1 MAQNNLVV
9 RGVSVRTLVIIVSIS
24 AIILCLMVL
33 LPHTGLYPVDAEPH
47 DQQTIVFS
55 DCEDETL
62 ATLDVNI
69 SETPNQKYI
78 GLSDRESIGYSEG
91 MLFTYSSE
99 DERKFVMRNMKFS
112 IDIIYVD
119 DNGRIQSIKTAENP
133 SNSIEYYLTYD
144 SVEGY
149 GKYIIESNAG
159 WTHSNGIS
167 EDDCVKELMN

>member
-1 MAQNNLVV
+1 M
-9 RGVSVRTLVIIVSIS
+9 RGVSARTLVAIVCIS
-24 AIILCLMVL
+24 AIILCLIVL
-33 LPHTGLYPVDAEPH
+33 LPYTGLYPTDAEPH

-55 DCEDETL
+55 DCEGETL
-62 ATLDVNI
+62 ATLDVDV

-78 GLSDRESIGYSEG
+78 GLSDKESIGHSEG

-119 DNGRIQSIKTAENP
+119 DNGRIQSIKTAEKP
-133 SNSIEYYLTYD
+133 SNIIEYYLTYE

-159 WTHSNGIS
+159 WANSNGIS
-167 EDDCVKELMN
+167 EDDCVRKLMS